1 MRSVQFVNCSPH
13 GCGGWILCRSV
24 RGTHLSLSDDPRP
37 AWSYAHGMDFTPLH
51 RALGRQPSDLTN
63 ELLDE
68 AVTQG
73 VAETD
78 DLDWKKAFPTTKLAH
93 SDVPKD
99 IAAMANRGGGMI
111 IYGVDED
118 QRKATE
124 RVTVTDFGENE
135 ERTYRSVAV
144 TAITPPVFGLD
155 IRRLGGDPAAVAVI
169 VPASVDGPHLIYKN
183 DYFGAPIRNDAD
195 TVWMKERQI
204 EAMYKARFDERR
216 RSDEAMEALYTETVA
231 GRDTDKR
238 AWLIA
243 VARPRIPGV
252 LKRMSVED
260 ALEVRERAGRLALTY
275 SEREGAHPLEHLTH
289 SSPRTGLRRWVL
301 PNTAGGSSSW
311 REAWAE
317 MHFDGSVALAAAL
330 GGHRSGVRGET
341 LKGNEVESRGIEC
354 AVVDFLSLVRAV
366 GEKRGHGE
374 YEVRVGIEITADTH
388 LKVYPY
394 DPFYQGVLDSPS
406 AQMASY
412 TPVLSSV
419 NAAASDEDFHRQ
431 LFQVAEDCVN
441 QGGVSHL
448 VVIHPAPES
457 DDEQ

>member
-1 MRSVQFVNCSPH
+1 MLN
-13 GCGGWILCRSV
+13 
-24 RGTHLSLSDDPRP
+24 
-37 AWSYAHGMDFTPLH
+37 GMDFTPLH

-68 AVTQG
+68 AVNRG
-73 VAETD
+73 VTETD
-78 DLDWKKAFPTTKLAH
+78 DLDWKKAFPTTKLAQ

-118 QRKATE
+118 QRKSTK
-124 RVTVTDFGENE
+124 RVPVTDFGENE

-155 IRRLGGDPAAVAVI
+155 IRRLGEDPVAVAVI
-169 VPASVDGPHLIYKN
+169 VPASVDGPHLVYKGE
-183 DYFGAPIRNDAD
+183 YFGAPVRNDAD

-216 RSDEAMEALYTETVA
+216 QSDEALKSLYVETAA

-252 LKRMSVED
+252 LTRMSAAD
-260 ALEVRERAGRLALTY
+260 ARDVLTRAEHLTLTY
-275 SEREGAHPLEHLTH
+275 SGREGTHPLEYLVR

-301 PNTAGGSSSW
+301 PNTAGGNSSW

-317 MHFDGSVALAAAL
+317 MHFDGSVTLAAAL

-341 LKGNEVESRGIEC
+341 LKGHEVESRGIEC
-354 AVVDFLSLVRAV
+354 AVVDFLSLVQAV
-366 GEKRGHGE
+366 GEKLGHGE
-374 YEVRVGIEITADTH
+374 YEVRVGIELTADTH

-431 LFQVAEDCVN
+431 LFRVAEDCVN

-448 VVIHPAPES
+448 VVIHPAPEP
-457 DDEQ
+457 DAE